1 MRYRTYERG
10 FRRARLSTQ
19 CVHFSLC
26 LFVSAL
32 LAGCAVAPQPIVD
45 VYMEPIEGR
54 FNAHVDTE
62 TGAMTVEQKGVV
74 VTIEPL
80 DEVEIFALTDDPRIN
95 PYLLV
100 ERGGAVEPIYT
111 VFEITVHNL
120 DNPRVLADETAV
132 LMDGSGTQYANLPSD
147 YFEGL
152 YDNVDFPQRL
162 DFATT
167 TYPYYSPYRG
177 YYPYYRPYRTYLDV
191 EALEE
196 GRIVIEDSIFEG
208 GKLFPGAKRRGLL
221 IFDRLNVDATDVRI
235 IVPDIRRVHS
245 NGKQDKLEFK
255 FDFRQVVAVK

>member
-1 MRYRTYERG
+1 MMSQI
-10 FRRARLSTQ
+10 FIDTQ
-19 CVHFSLC
+19 TKYLC
-26 LFVSAL
+26 FGMLILVGLL
-32 LAGCAVAPQPIVD
+32 LAGCAVKPQPSVE

-62 TGAMTVEQKGVV
+62 TGAMTVEQKGVA

-95 PYLLV
+95 PYLSV

-111 VFEITVHNL
+111 VVEITVHNL

-132 LMDGSGTQYANLPSD
+132 LMDGSGVQYANLSAD

-162 DFATT
+162 DLATT
-167 TYPYYSPYRG
+167 TYPYDYSPYRG
-177 YYPYYRPYRTYLDV
+177 YYPYSRAYQTYLDV
-191 EALEE
+191 DALEE

-221 IFDRLNVDATDVRI
+221 IFDRLSVDATDVRI
-235 IVPDIRRVHS
+235 IVPEIRRVHS

-255 FDFRQVVAVK
+255 FDFRQVGAVK

>member
-1 MRYRTYERG
+1 MTYRIFKQG
-10 FRRARLSTQ
+10 
-19 CVHFSLC
+19 VHFSLC
-26 LFVSAL
+26 LFVSVL
-32 LAGCAVAPQPIVD
+32 LAGCAVSPRPIID

-54 FNAHVDTE
+54 FNTHVDTE
-62 TGAMTVEQKGVV
+62 TGAMTVEQKGVA

-80 DEVEIFALTDDPRIN
+80 DEVEIFGLTDNPRIN

-100 ERGGAVEPIYT
+100 GSDGAVEPIYT

-120 DNPRVLADETAV
+120 DNPRVLAEETAV
-132 LMDGSGTQYANLPSD
+132 LIDGSGAQYANLSSD

-152 YDNVDFPQRL
+152 YDNVDFPLRL

-177 YYPYYRPYRTYLDV
+177 YYPYYRASRTSLDV
-191 EALEE
+191 EALEA

-235 IVPDIRRVHS
+235 IVSEIRRVHS